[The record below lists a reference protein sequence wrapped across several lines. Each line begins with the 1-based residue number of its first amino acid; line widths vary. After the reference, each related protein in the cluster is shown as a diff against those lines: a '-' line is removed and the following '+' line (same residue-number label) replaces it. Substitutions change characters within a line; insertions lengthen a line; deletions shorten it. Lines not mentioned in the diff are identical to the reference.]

1 MVIRGVST
9 PYIITVYG
17 VQKMTTNG
25 LYIQMFSIHGLVRS
39 QNMELGYDADTGG
52 QIKYVIELGKALS
65 EQKDIHRVD
74 LFTRL
79 ISDKA
84 FSIDYSQEVEE
95 INDKFRLIRIQ
106 CGGKKYIRKELL
118 WPHLDEFVDNTVK

>member
-1 MVIRGVST
+1 MA
-9 PYIITVYG
+9 
-17 VQKMTTNG
+17 
-25 LYIQMFSIHGLVRS
+25 LVRS

-106 CGGKKYIRKELL
+106 CGGKKYIRKRAVMAPIWMNL
-118 WPHLDEFVDNTVK
+118 WTIPSSSTSPFPM